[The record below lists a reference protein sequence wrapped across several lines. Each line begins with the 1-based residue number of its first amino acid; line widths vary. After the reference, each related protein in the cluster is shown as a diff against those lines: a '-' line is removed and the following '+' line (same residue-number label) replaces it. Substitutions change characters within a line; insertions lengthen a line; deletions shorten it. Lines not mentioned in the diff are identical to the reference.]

1 MDPGNP
7 VNTYSTLHDA
17 YAAAYEGYMIQAQA
31 TDLTEALTLAD
42 NKAVTL
48 RGGYDSDFLLDL
60 SMTTLN
66 GSLTITGGT
75 LTVENLMIE

>member
-1 MDPGNP
+1 MNP
-7 VNTYSTLHDA
+7 VNPVNIYSTLQAA
-17 YAAAYEGYMIQAQA
+17 YAAADNGYLIQAQA
-31 TDLTEALTLAD
+31 TDLTETLTLAD

-48 RGGYDSDFLLDL
+48 RGGYDSDFSLHL

-75 LTVENLMIE
+75 LTVENLIIE